1 MPSASAASQLALS
14 ADSSRVRLAR
24 LALEAALAVPN
35 VVAAEA
41 GLHGMRVITDPAGG
55 VLRGVSVTADGGG
68 RYAVDLCLVACLAPL
83 VPLGEEVR
91 RRVQASAQRN
101 GLADQLSTVS
111 VEFARVLTPA
121 EVREAER
128 LASELAAA
136 ALSMPVTPA
145 PSAGVAP
152 PASAGVSPSGL
163 ASTEAPAPRPSG
175 QGETGEKMIL
185 LARALVRVVSFL
197 LLAILAVAGIV
208 LAVFCIGTGTSGPSL
223 GGLARLLDLS
233 SLRDT
238 VGSWL
243 GQLQAS
249 GAVAGIAAV
258 CGLAAMLLGLL
269 LVVGILVPRRERLVT
284 LASGEQGRSPPGG
297 GRWRKRRPRW
307 SSRCGA
313 SPKPASASD
322 RGAGPAAAWRCGPPG
337 SGESILERCRAPCA
351 SSSAVSPIRSSSR
364 PASTFA
370 RRGARVQ

>member
-41 GLHGMRVITDPAGG
+41 GLHGMRVIADPAGG

-121 EVREAER
+121 EVREAEL
-128 LASELAAA
+128 LAAAAA
-136 ALSMPVTPA
+136 ALSMPVTPGL
-145 PSAGVAP
+145 SAGVAP

-175 QGETGEKMIL
+175 
-185 LARALVRVVSFL
+185 
-197 LLAILAVAGIV
+197 
-208 LAVFCIGTGTSGPSL
+208 
-223 GGLARLLDLS
+223 
-233 SLRDT
+233 
-238 VGSWL
+238 
-243 GQLQAS
+243 
-249 GAVAGIAAV
+249 
-258 CGLAAMLLGLL
+258 
-269 LVVGILVPRRERLVT
+269 
-284 LASGEQGRSPPGG
+284 PGG
-297 GRWRKRRPRW
+297 
-307 SSRCGA
+307 
-313 SPKPASASD
+313 KP
-322 RGAGPAAAWRCGPPG
+322 
-337 SGESILERCRAPCA
+337 GE
-351 SSSAVSPIRSSSR
+351 
-364 PASTFA
+364 
-370 RRGARVQ
+370 

>member
-1 MPSASAASQLALS
+1 MLSASAASQLALS

-41 GLHGMRVITDPAGG
+41 GLHGMRVIADPAGG

-101 GLADQLSTVS
+101 GLAGQLSTVS
-111 VEFARVLTPA
+111 VEFARVLTLA

-163 ASTEAPAPRPSG
+163 ASTEAPVPRPSG
-175 QGETGEKMIL
+175 QGETGE
-185 LARALVRVVSFL
+185 
-197 LLAILAVAGIV
+197 
-208 LAVFCIGTGTSGPSL
+208 
-223 GGLARLLDLS
+223 
-233 SLRDT
+233 
-238 VGSWL
+238 
-243 GQLQAS
+243 
-249 GAVAGIAAV
+249 
-258 CGLAAMLLGLL
+258 
-269 LVVGILVPRRERLVT
+269 
-284 LASGEQGRSPPGG
+284 
-297 GRWRKRRPRW
+297 
-307 SSRCGA
+307 
-313 SPKPASASD
+313 
-322 RGAGPAAAWRCGPPG
+322 
-337 SGESILERCRAPCA
+337 
-351 SSSAVSPIRSSSR
+351 
-364 PASTFA
+364 
-370 RRGARVQ
+370 

>member
-1 MPSASAASQLALS
+1 MLSASAASQLALS

-111 VEFARVLTPA
+111 VEFARVLTLA

-163 ASTEAPAPRPSG
+163 ASTEAPVPRPSG
-175 QGETGEKMIL
+175 QGETGE
-185 LARALVRVVSFL
+185 
-197 LLAILAVAGIV
+197 
-208 LAVFCIGTGTSGPSL
+208 
-223 GGLARLLDLS
+223 
-233 SLRDT
+233 
-238 VGSWL
+238 
-243 GQLQAS
+243 
-249 GAVAGIAAV
+249 
-258 CGLAAMLLGLL
+258 
-269 LVVGILVPRRERLVT
+269 
-284 LASGEQGRSPPGG
+284 
-297 GRWRKRRPRW
+297 
-307 SSRCGA
+307 
-313 SPKPASASD
+313 
-322 RGAGPAAAWRCGPPG
+322 
-337 SGESILERCRAPCA
+337 
-351 SSSAVSPIRSSSR
+351 
-364 PASTFA
+364 
-370 RRGARVQ
+370 

>member
-41 GLHGMRVITDPAGG
+41 GLHGMRVIADPAGG

-111 VEFARVLTPA
+111 VEFARVLTLV

-145 PSAGVAP
+145 AGVAP

-175 QGETGEKMIL
+175 QGETGE
-185 LARALVRVVSFL
+185 
-197 LLAILAVAGIV
+197 
-208 LAVFCIGTGTSGPSL
+208 
-223 GGLARLLDLS
+223 
-233 SLRDT
+233 
-238 VGSWL
+238 
-243 GQLQAS
+243 
-249 GAVAGIAAV
+249 
-258 CGLAAMLLGLL
+258 
-269 LVVGILVPRRERLVT
+269 
-284 LASGEQGRSPPGG
+284 
-297 GRWRKRRPRW
+297 
-307 SSRCGA
+307 
-313 SPKPASASD
+313 
-322 RGAGPAAAWRCGPPG
+322 
-337 SGESILERCRAPCA
+337 
-351 SSSAVSPIRSSSR
+351 
-364 PASTFA
+364 
-370 RRGARVQ
+370 